1 LSAAEAGEVT
11 PLNSLKGTLAKRREE
26 IASELFLELEVPR
39 WQDPTIVIRYQLV
52 PHEIVSRAQRSLEK
66 AKGNRGE
73 AELNANK
80 DLLIKACVGIVAKSP
95 DDEWTGFGDET
106 LAESLG
112 VATPSARAVCGALF
126 YSDGDIFS
134 HASAVIEFCGYKNA
148 EVETDLAGE

>member
-1 LSAAEAGEVT
+1 LSAAESPT
-11 PLNSLKGTLAKRREE
+11 PLNSLKGALAKRREE

-39 WQDPTIVIRYQLV
+39 WENPTIVVRYQLV

-80 DLLIKACVGIVAKSP
+80 DLLIKACVGIVAKDPSE
-95 DDEWTGFGDET
+95 EWTGFGDED

-112 VATPSARAVCGALF
+112 VTAANARAVCGALF

-134 HASAVIEFCGYKNA
+134 HTQAVIEFCGYKNA
-148 EVETDLAGE
+148 EIESDIAGE

>member
-39 WQDPTIVIRYQLV
+39 WQDPTIAIRYQLV

-80 DLLIKACVGIVAKSP
+80 DLLIKACVGIVAHNP
-95 DDEWTGFGDET
+95 DEEWTGFGDEA

-112 VATPSARAVCGALF
+112 VATPSARSVCSALF